1 MRGLLIFAE
10 NRTSVELREYPFPEI
25 DEADVL
31 ASIKLVGVCGSDL
44 RQYGGNGWPVNYSVG
59 ANGSEELRE
68 SVQGEDRK
76 AFRQLR

>member
-25 DEADVL
+25 DEGDVL

-44 RQYGGNGWPVNYSVG
+44 RQYGGNGWSVNYSVG
-59 ANGSEELRE
+59 ANGIEELRE